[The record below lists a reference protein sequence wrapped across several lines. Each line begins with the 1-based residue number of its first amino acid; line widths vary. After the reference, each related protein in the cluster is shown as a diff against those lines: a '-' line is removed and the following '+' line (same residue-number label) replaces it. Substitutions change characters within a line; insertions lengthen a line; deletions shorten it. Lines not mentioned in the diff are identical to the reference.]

1 MTLRQ
6 ITMALAAVGW
16 LWVAAPGAFAQ
27 AEQEEKAQVMG
38 WQLMTEQ
45 ERDQYRT
52 AMHALQTEEERT
64 AMRAKHQKEMRARAK
79 EQGVELSEMHGPGGP
94 RGRGAGAGGAGKGG
108 RVRGRDLMTPEEQ
121 AQRRQEMRSKVSDE
135 ERERARIEHHE
146 RMKERA
152 LERGFEL
159 PDEPGRRGGAGS
171 GEGRGRGRGQ
181 GQGRGQVPD
190 QDGDR

>member
-6 ITMALAAVGW
+6 TTMALAAVGW

-52 AMHALQTEEERT
+52 AMRALQTEEERT
-64 AMRAKHQKEMRARAK
+64 AMRAKHRKEMRARAK
-79 EQGVELSEMHGPGGP
+79 EQGVELSEMQGPGGP
-94 RGRGAGAGGAGKGG
+94 RGRGAGAGKEG
-108 RVRGRDLMTPEEQ
+108 RVRGRDLMTPEER
-121 AQRRQEMRSKVSDE
+121 AQRREEMRSKVSPE

-152 LERGFEL
+152 RERGFEL
-159 PDEPGRRGGAGS
+159 PDEPGPRRGAGQ
-171 GEGRGRGRGQ
+171 GQ
-181 GQGRGQVPD
+181 GQGRGQGQGQGQGRGQGRG